1 MPCFRQP
8 LNAVYL
14 VMVIPICACFLNTL
28 LVISLWIVMR
38 RKYWLKY
45 FFPLADGNG
54 FVKVNDK
61 LPVDGS
67 IIDKDTICVFPG
79 MFRAFSAMD
88 GNMMRPI
95 LLATSNGC
103 SIDTKNFKEVTRTKK
118 YVPIYTLDKK
128 YWSHS
133 GLVNFLYLCKP
144 DVTVTRLPGGHSSL
158 ENCSGAKYKIFT

>member
-1 MPCFRQP
+1 MFQATIECGLFGDGDPNLCM
-8 LNAVYL
+8 LSEYT
-14 VMVIPICACFLNTL
+14 IGD
-28 LVISLWIVMR
+28 IVMDCDEEEV
-38 RKYWLKY
+38 LAEI

-79 MFRAFSAMD
+79 MFRASSAMD

-133 GLVNFLYLCKP
+133 GLVNFLYLCKS